1 MSWTVENNIFAVNL
15 SRCQSLL
22 KEKKKRLKKEL
33 QWKDF
38 VATSNNRWEQNLF
51 TYHVNLFFFCIF
63 YNVVFFFFI
72 FIYFSLL
79 LNNTSGQ
86 TSTRLFDKKSKF
98 LKTSL
103 MLERNPLGSFY
114 FIFLSVFFLSLS
126 FRLAFRLCQQMRP
139 SMWCELTKGSSHNCP
154 IPCVK

>member
-22 KEKKKRLKKEL
+22 KEKKNDWRKNYNEKILSQHQITDENK
-33 QWKDF
+33 
-38 VATSNNRWEQNLF
+38 TSSHIMLIS
-51 TYHVNLFFFCIF
+51 FFFVSFIMS
-63 YNVVFFFFI
+63 FFFFI

-114 FIFLSVFFLSLS
+114 FIFLSVFFFSLS